1 MIALSAVFRLRHVT
15 PVLLVIFAVGLTG
28 CDDDD
33 VPESVEL
40 VRPVRALKVTDLRN
54 FNTRYFIGTARAAQ
68 EVSLAFAVSGTVAS
82 VDVAIGD
89 EVKTGSVVA
98 SLDPASYQAEVN
110 RLTADLES
118 AVATHANA
126 REQTARQRA
135 LFEKGIVAQ
144 AAVDKYSAG
153 EKSAQA
159 AIKSV
164 QAALDKAA
172 LNLSYTQLSA
182 PFNGVVVAKYIENFE
197 EVTAQSAVVRI
208 LGSERIEMV
217 INIPEGYIAMV
228 THIENIQVTFDAIG
242 DVDLPAEISEIGT
255 EASAT
260 TRTFPVT
267 LLMTQPAGARVLP
280 GMTGRATGQPKK
292 GYETFSG
299 IVVPPAAVF
308 VPEGQDQP
316 HVWIVD
322 TSTMTVSARP
332 IKLAQTTSQG
342 LSIESGLDV
351 GNIVVTA
358 GANSLRDGQ
367 KVSLLDP
374 EIQ

>member
-1 MIALSAVFRLRHVT
+1 MITRNFLTGDKYVIALSAGFRLRHVT
-15 PVLLVIFAVGLTG
+15 PILLMIFAVGLTG
-28 CDDDD
+28 CGDDG

-40 VRPVRALKVTDLRN
+40 VRPVRALKVTDLKN

-135 LFEKGIVAQ
+135 LFEKDIVAQ

-197 EVTAQSAVVRI
+197 EVTARSAVVRI
-208 LGSERIEMV
+208 LGSDHVAQGGARR
-217 INIPEGYIAMV
+217 
-228 THIENIQVTFDAIG
+228 
-242 DVDLPAEISEIGT
+242 SEIGRQVGI
-255 EASAT
+255 AGFGLH
-260 TRTFPVT
+260 R
-267 LLMTQPAGARVLP
+267 LLEVRHGLGGPA
-280 GMTGRATGQPKK
+280 
-292 GYETFSG
+292 
-299 IVVPPAAVF
+299 
-308 VPEGQDQP
+308 
-316 HVWIVD
+316 
-322 TSTMTVSARP
+322 
-332 IKLAQTTSQG
+332 
-342 LSIESGLDV
+342 
-351 GNIVVTA
+351 
-358 GANSLRDGQ
+358 
-367 KVSLLDP
+367 
-374 EIQ
+374 